1 MMKIK
6 IVLSIPVPSIL
17 LTRDADEFADAL
29 HQLLTGGMYL
39 TVEVF
44 VQVVPE

>member
-1 MMKIK
+1 MKIK

-29 HQLLTGGMYL
+29 HELLTGGMYL
-39 TVEVF
+39 TVEVYM
-44 VQVVPE
+44 VVEPE

>member
-1 MMKIK
+1 MRLK

-17 LTRDADEFADAL
+17 SFSNADEFADAL

-44 VQVVPE
+44 VQVMPE

>member
-1 MMKIK
+1 MRIK

-17 LTRDADEFADAL
+17 LFQTADEFTDAL
-29 HQLLTGGMYL
+29 HQLLSGGMYL